1 MSNRGYDNVFF
12 IRAISILLG
21 LAMVTLFLV
30 FADYSNLKKEKQALE
45 KAPMEKINLDTKEI
59 QLILDTIEDYYLVNK
74 KDTKLI
80 RTIKLDKTK
89 IDTIVIKHGN

>member
-1 MSNRGYDNVFF
+1 MSNHTYDNKFF
-12 IRAISILLG
+12 IRAVSILLG

-30 FADYSNLKKEKQALE
+30 FVDYSNLKKEKDALE
-45 KAPMEKINLDTKEI
+45 KAPMEKISLDNKEI

-89 IDTIVIKHGN
+89 IDTIVIKHGK